1 MGYLFELLGEQSVI
15 EPVYQEEGIGL
26 RVDGKITDLDFK
38 DLGGGDFIFEVDGD
52 IYPVRIAT
60 SGDSVF
66 IHSEG
71 ESYEI
76 LAINSLEKVVEEAR
90 GVSSS
95 DSLIAPMPGVVI
107 RVEKNAGDPV
117 KRGET
122 ILVIESMKLQ
132 TAVTSFRDGF
142 VSSILVK
149 EGGGFEKGSVLAV
162 LTSDEIEEDQL

>member
-1 MGYLFELLGEQSVI
+1 
-15 EPVYQEEGIGL
+15 
-26 RVDGKITDLDFK
+26 
-38 DLGGGDFIFEVDGD
+38 
-52 IYPVRIAT
+52 
-60 SGDSVF
+60 
-66 IHSEG
+66 
-71 ESYEI
+71 

>member
-26 RVDGKITDLDFK
+26 RVDGRITDLDFK
-38 DLGGGDFIFEVDGD
+38 DIFEVDGD

-90 GVSSS
+90 GGSSS

-107 RVEKNAGDPV
+107 RVEKKAGDLV

-132 TAVTSFRDGF
+132 TVVTSFRDGL
-142 VSSILVK
+142 VRSILVE

-162 LTSDEIEEDQL
+162 LASDEIEEDQL